1 MMEMTRR
8 KMERMVSHLRVSLR
22 VERGGLVVEGRQ
34 GGEASP
40 VSVSVV
46 TELES

>member
-8 KMERMVSHLRVSLR
+8 KMERMMSHLRVSLR
-22 VERGGLVVEGRQ
+22 VEGGGLVVEGRR
-34 GGEASP
+34 GAASP